1 MTLSL
6 FYEEQAF
13 PTLLICLNLRAA
25 LLTLPPVIYE
35 EQAYRTLLICL
46 NLRAALLT
54 LPPVTTPLRVALF
67 KC

>member
-25 LLTLPPVIYE
+25 LLTLPPV
-35 EQAYRTLLICL
+35 
-46 NLRAALLT
+46 
-54 LPPVTTPLRVALF
+54 TTPLRVALF

>member
-25 LLTLPPVIYE
+25 LLILPPVIYE
-35 EQAYRTLLICL
+35 EQAFRTLF
-46 NLRAALLT
+46 NLFEFTRRT
-54 LPPVTTPLRVALF
+54 THITTCYHPPASGAI
-67 KC
+67 